1 MKGQLWLS
9 FLGIVLL
16 LVGCSGD
23 SSDTA
28 SQSPA
33 TAPATGQT
41 QPQEFATPLVKQ
53 SAKSGSLTPVPGLLQ
68 PTNAKARTN
77 SIVTGRRDPFAAIPS
92 STVPIVVSSSRQSL
106 RVSPL
111 PTGAAIAPK
120 LPPAITLPPIASG
133 PQGFPLP
140 SLPSSSALPPVGV
153 TSIPVTPPSPT
164 SLAES
169 IEVSG
174 VVQVAGKWSVIVR
187 EPTASSSRHVAV
199 GEYLENGKVLVK
211 KIVSPGS
218 TDPIVVL
225 QQNGV
230 EIRKSL
236 V

>member
-1 MKGQLWLS
+1 MKAQLWLS
-9 FLGIVLL
+9 FLGIILSLL
-16 LVGCSGD
+16 GCSND
-23 SSDTA
+23 SSNTL
-28 SQSPA
+28 SQSSA
-33 TAPATGQT
+33 VAPTTGNI
-41 QPQEFATPLVKQ
+41 QPQEFATPLVQQ
-53 SAKSGSLTPVPGLLQ
+53 SARAATTRPVPGLLQ

-77 SIVTGRRDPFAAIPS
+77 SIVTGRRDPFAPISS
-92 STVPIVVSSSRQSL
+92 STVPIVMSSGQKAPN
-106 RVSPL
+106 VAPL
-111 PTGAAIAPK
+111 PTTVAIAPK
-120 LPPAITLPPIASG
+120 QPPTIILPPITST
-133 PQGFPLP
+133 PPVLPLP
-140 SLPSSSALPPVGV
+140 NLPTSSALPPVGV
-153 TSIPVTPPSPT
+153 TSVPVTPPSPT

-174 VVQVAGKWSVIVR
+174 VVQVAGKWSVIVK